1 MRKPNP
7 NSADSE
13 PIKKPNSAKEIKY
26 EIKNKKSGSSHDVHA
41 PCFSYDSDEA
51 LKLDNQL
58 CFPLYAAA
66 RKIVGE
72 YTPFLKP
79 LGITYTQYIT
89 FMVLWEHDN
98 IPVGDICAKLHLDNG
113 TVTPLLKKME
123 SEGYITRRRD
133 GEDERKVKICL
144 TDAGRGM
151 KDKVRDIPLKIS
163 SCVQVSAGDAK
174 TLYRILYGILDN
186 SATK

>member
-1 MRKPNP
+1 
-7 NSADSE
+7 
-13 PIKKPNSAKEIKY
+13 
-26 EIKNKKSGSSHDVHA
+26 
-41 PCFSYDSDEA
+41 
-51 LKLDNQL
+51 
-58 CFPLYAAA
+58 
-66 RKIVGE
+66 
-72 YTPFLKP
+72 
-79 LGITYTQYIT
+79 
-89 FMVLWEHDN
+89 
-98 IPVGDICAKLHLDNG
+98 
-113 TVTPLLKKME
+113 ME

-151 KDKVRDIPLKIS
+151 KDEVRDIPLKIS

>member
-1 MRKPNP
+1 MRKPN
-7 NSADSE
+7 
-13 PIKKPNSAKEIKY
+13 PNSAKEIKY
-26 EIKNKKSGSSHDVHA
+26 EIKNKKNGSSHDVHA

-98 IPVGDICAKLHLDNG
+98 IPVGDICAKLYLDNG

-123 SEGYITRRRD
+123 SEGYITRRRNLPD
-133 GEDERKVKICL
+133 RCRPRDEGQGARYPSQNQQLC
-144 TDAGRGM
+144 TGQRRG
-151 KDKVRDIPLKIS
+151 
-163 SCVQVSAGDAK
+163 CE
-174 TLYRILYGILDN
+174 N
-186 SATK
+186 SLSDSLWHS